1 MARCKFYMMMM
12 MMMIQY
18 SRRNF

>member
-12 MMMIQY
+12 MMIQY
-18 SRRNF
+18 SRHNF